1 MTNHNLEQ
9 FVRLANVNDIAS
21 LFAIRTSVKENH
33 LSRKQLIDKG
43 ITPGTLRDILLAA
56 PCAWIAEMAGNPIG
70 FSMANSQQG
79 SIFALF
85 VRPEFAG
92 QGFGKTLLTKAEI
105 FLFQQHKKIWL
116 TTDAASRACGFY
128 QKLGWLP
135 VENLQNGEIRFEK
148 LID

>member
-1 MTNHNLEQ
+1 MENHYLEQ
-9 FVRLANVNDIAS
+9 HVRLANVNDIAS

-33 LSRKQLIDKG
+33 LSKKQLIDKG
-43 ITPGTLRDILLAA
+43 ITPDALRDILSAS
-56 PCAWIAEMAGNPIG
+56 PCAWIAEIAGNPIG
-70 FSMANSQQG
+70 FSMVDMSQG

-92 QGFGKTLLTKAEI
+92 QGFGKILLTKAET
-105 FLFQQHKKIWL
+105 FLFQQYKKIWL

-135 VENLQNGEIRFEK
+135 VENLQNGEIRLEK
-148 LID
+148 LIN